1 MIWLFLLLGIFLV
14 VAIAFACIGL
24 TTRRL
29 EQNAFPVVFEL
40 EDAVDWI
47 AEQLPVEAASQLT
60 HDEVGTIARWW
71 LEYFDQNGLATNH
84 GLELGDQ
91 ALSDET
97 IEKVIEIDD
106 AVDFVVERS
115 LNEEQPLDSVA
126 VVVVVDLLR
135 IYLTEMGAITG
146 MAEEEQ

>member
-1 MIWLFLLLGIFLV
+1 
-14 VAIAFACIGL
+14 
-24 TTRRL
+24 
-29 EQNAFPVVFEL
+29 
-40 EDAVDWI
+40 
-47 AEQLPVEAASQLT
+47 
-60 HDEVGTIARWW
+60 
-71 LEYFDQNGLATNH
+71 
-84 GLELGDQ
+84 LELGDQ

-97 IEKVIEIDD
+97 KEKVIEIDD

>member
-1 MIWLFLLLGIFLV
+1 MIWLFLLLGFFLV
-14 VAIAFACIGL
+14 VAIALAFIGS

-97 IEKVIEIDD
+97 KEKVIEIDD

>member
-1 MIWLFLLLGIFLV
+1 MIWLFILLGIFLV
-14 VAIAFACIGL
+14 VAIALAFIGS

-60 HDEVGTIARWW
+60 HDEVGMIARWW

-97 IEKVIEIDD
+97 KEKVIEIDD

-115 LNEEQPLDSVA
+115 LNEKQPLDSVA

>member
-14 VAIAFACIGL
+14 VAIALAFIGS

-97 IEKVIEIDD
+97 KEKVIEIDD

>member
-1 MIWLFLLLGIFLV
+1 MIWLFLLLGVFLV
-14 VAIAFACIGL
+14 VAIAFVCIGS

-29 EQNAFPVVFEL
+29 EQNVFPVVFEL
-40 EDAVDWI
+40 EDAIDWI

-71 LEYFDQNGLATNH
+71 LEYFDQNGLATTH

>member
-1 MIWLFLLLGIFLV
+1 MIWLFILLGIFLV
-14 VAIAFACIGL
+14 VAIALAFIGS

-84 GLELGDQ
+84 GLDLGDQ

-97 IEKVIEIDD
+97 KEKVIEIDD

>member
-1 MIWLFLLLGIFLV
+1 MIWLFLFLGIFLV
-14 VAIAFACIGL
+14 VAIALAFVGS

-29 EQNAFPVVFEL
+29 EQNVSPVVFEL

-47 AEQLPVEAASQLT
+47 AEQLPDEAAAQLT
-60 HDEVGTIARWW
+60 RDEVVTIAQWW
-71 LEYFDQNGLATNH
+71 LEYFNQNGLATNH

-97 IEKVIEIDD
+97 QKKVIEIDE
-106 AVDFVVERS
+106 AVDFVIAQS
-115 LNEEQPLDSVA
+115 LNEDQPLDSVA

-146 MAEEEQ
+146 MTEGEQ

>member
-14 VAIAFACIGL
+14 VAIALAFIGS

-60 HDEVGTIARWW
+60 HDEVGMIARWW

-97 IEKVIEIDD
+97 KEKVIEIDD

-146 MAEEEQ
+146 MTEEEQ